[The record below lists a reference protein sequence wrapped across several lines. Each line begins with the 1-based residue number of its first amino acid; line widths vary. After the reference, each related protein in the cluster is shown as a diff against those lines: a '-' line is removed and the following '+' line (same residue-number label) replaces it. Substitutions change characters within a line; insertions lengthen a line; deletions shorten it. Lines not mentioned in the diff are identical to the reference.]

1 MCVYIV
7 HDKYAKLG
15 SLTLE
20 FVHSVPQRGVMGGG
34 GGGAPDPRG
43 GGIKIRREK
52 RRKSVKAHRA
62 RYS

>member
-1 MCVYIV
+1 MCVCIV

-34 GGGAPDPRG
+34 GGGGSRSGGVRG
-43 GGIKIRREK
+43 EGEG
-52 RRKSVKAHRA
+52 
-62 RYS
+62 